1 MKLEITDVEVTAYQN
16 FVDSIR
22 DKETFR
28 KYNSYLKLFLDLIPN
43 EMYKQYLRYEPQ
55 SREIQDLASAFTEI
69 DGKKCHIDCK
79 EKWEK
84 EWKKIKR
91 IED

>member
-1 MKLEITDVEVTAYQN
+1 MKLEINDVEGTAYQN

-43 EMYKQYLRYEPQ
+43 EMYKQYLQHEPR
-55 SREIQDLASAFTEI
+55 SRELSDLAFAFTEI
-69 DGKKCHIDCK
+69 AQKN
-79 EKWEK
+79 
-84 EWKKIKR
+84 IKMKNQMHKFSKM
-91 IED
+91 